1 MKRLLTAVLTFAV
14 NIVSVSVVFGGTL
27 ITAPIDSRPVSVE
40 YLGELAEMAGDNF
53 YTVDETFLDY
63 FPDGGEGRFADSSKV
78 REQL

>member
-40 YLGELAEMAGDNF
+40 Y
-53 YTVDETFLDY
+53 
-63 FPDGGEGRFADSSKV
+63 
-78 REQL
+78 